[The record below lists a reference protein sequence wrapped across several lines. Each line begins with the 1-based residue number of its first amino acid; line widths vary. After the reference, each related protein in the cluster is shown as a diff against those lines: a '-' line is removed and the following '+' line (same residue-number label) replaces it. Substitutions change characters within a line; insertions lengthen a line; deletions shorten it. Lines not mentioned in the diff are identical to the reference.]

1 MGDLVLRRVLGNNQD
16 PAIEKLG
23 PTWEGPYKVTS
34 IAGIGVFRLKYLDE
48 RPVARPWNVF
58 NLKKYYF

>member
-1 MGDLVLRRVLGNNQD
+1 MG
-16 PAIEKLG
+16 KLG
-23 PTWEGPYKVTS
+23 STWQGPYKVTS
-34 IAGIGVFRLKYLDE
+34 IAGVDAYQLKVLDE

>member
-34 IAGIGVFRLKYLDE
+34 IAGIGAFWLKDLDE